1 MQILQNQCTCSFNTL
16 TSLLSLFAIC
26 GEAKTEEKM
35 LWVNNDDLHFFSSYL
50 SFHDVEKSNSEFRMK
65 IFFFSNCQ
73 NLSLKKE
80 ILIFLFDLFLFVIN
94 YTNKSQSKSL
104 NGITLIEKLISLN
117 QMITIKES
125 HSKWTFFSLAQF
137 EKVPLIVITLEQRL
151 TNTVGTALWDHG

>member
-1 MQILQNQCTCSFNTL
+1 MMTCT
-16 TSLLSLFAIC
+16 
-26 GEAKTEEKM
+26 
-35 LWVNNDDLHFFSSYL
+35 FFSSYL
-50 SFHDVEKSNSEFRMK
+50 SFHDVEKSNSEFKMK
-65 IFFFSNCQ
+65 VFFFSNCQ
-73 NLSLKKE
+73 NLSFKKE

-125 HSKWTFFSLAQF
+125 HSKCTCFSLGQF
-137 EKVPLIVITLEQRL
+137 EKNYIIMLVPLIVITLEQRQ